1 MDKSPLFDGATKQE
15 RYLPKRK
22 EDKIMKQ
29 TYTVPV
35 KLPEDLMRKLL
46 IVCKSEG
53 RTPNNQ
59 FLFMLRNNI
68 QYYERT
74 KGKITPAAMKEQ
86 DVAPFADAIEEE

>member
-1 MDKSPLFDGATKQE
+1 
-15 RYLPKRK
+15 
-22 EDKIMKQ
+22 MKQ

-46 IVCKSEG
+46 IICEAEG

-74 KGKITPAAMKEQ
+74 KGRITPEAMKSQ
-86 DVAPFADAIEEE
+86 DISAFLDTDQ

>member
-1 MDKSPLFDGATKQE
+1 
-15 RYLPKRK
+15 
-22 EDKIMKQ
+22 MKQ

-35 KLPEDLMRKLL
+35 KLPEELMRKLL
-46 IVCKSEG
+46 IVCKAEG

-74 KGKITPAAMKEQ
+74 KGKITPAVMKEQ
-86 DVAPFADAIEEE
+86 DITPYLDAPEEDDKEA

>member
-1 MDKSPLFDGATKQE
+1 
-15 RYLPKRK
+15 
-22 EDKIMKQ
+22 MKQ

-46 IVCKSEG
+46 IVCEAEG

-59 FLFMLRNNI
+59 FLFMLRNNV

-74 KGKITPAAMKEQ
+74 KGRITPEAMKAQ
-86 DVAPFADAIEEE
+86 DISAYLDAEDSDK

>member
-1 MDKSPLFDGATKQE
+1 MN
-15 RYLPKRK
+15 RYFF
-22 EDKIMKQ
+22 EDCQNHEAAFWKGIKMKQ

-74 KGKITPAAMKEQ
+74 KGKISPAAMKEQ
-86 DVAPFADAIEEE
+86 DITPYLDAQDEE